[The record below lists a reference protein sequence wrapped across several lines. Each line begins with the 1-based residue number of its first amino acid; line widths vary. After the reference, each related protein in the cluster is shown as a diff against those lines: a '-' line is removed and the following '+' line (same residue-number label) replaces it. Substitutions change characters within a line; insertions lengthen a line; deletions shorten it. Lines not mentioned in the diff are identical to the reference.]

1 MMLEMKN
8 YKFWFCTGSQ
18 DLYGDE
24 CLEHVAEHSRIMVDR
39 LNQSGVLP
47 YEVVWKPTLLTNT
60 MIRQT
65 FNEANADETCAGVI
79 TWMHTFSP
87 AKSWILGL
95 QEYRKPLLH
104 LHTQFNR
111 EIPYDSIDMDFM
123 NENQAAHGDREYGHI
138 VSRMK
143 IERKVIVG
151 FWDDKVVQER
161 IASWMRTAIGVI
173 ESSHIRVMRIA
184 DNMRNVAV
192 TEGDKVEAQIK
203 FGWEVDAYP
212 VNEIA
217 EAVKEVSKGDTD
229 ALVEE
234 YYDKYEILLEGRDA
248 AEFRKHVAVQA
259 QIEIGFERFLEERN
273 YQAIVTH
280 FGDLG
285 SLQQLP
291 GLAIQR
297 LMEKG
302 YGFGGEGDWKTAAM
316 VRLMKIMTQGKKDA
330 KGTSFMEDYTYN
342 LVPGKEGILEAHML
356 EVCPTIAEGPISIK
370 CQPLS
375 MGDREDPARLVFTSK
390 TGKGV
395 ATSLIDLGDRFRL
408 IINDVN
414 CKKVEQPMP
423 KLPVATAF
431 WTPEPNLQTGAEA
444 WILAGGAHHTAFSY
458 DLTAEQMGDWAA
470 AMGIEAVYIDKDT
483 TIRNLKNELRWNE
496 AAFRLHI

>member
-1 MMLEMKN
+1 MLEMKN
-8 YKFWFCTGSQ
+8 YQFWFCTGSQ
-18 DLYGDE
+18 DLYGQE
-24 CLEHVAEHSRIMVDR
+24 CLEHVAEHSKIMVDR
-39 LNQSGVLP
+39 LNESGVLP
-47 YEVVWKPTLLTNT
+47 YEVVWKPTLLTNA

-65 FNEANADETCAGVI
+65 FNEANAEETCAGVI
-79 TWMHTFSP
+79 TWMQS
-87 AKSWILGL
+87 
-95 QEYRKPLLH
+95 
-104 LHTQFNR
+104 
-111 EIPYDSIDMDFM
+111 
-123 NENQAAHGDREYGHI
+123 AHGDREYGHI
-138 VSRMK
+138 VSRMRM
-143 IERKVIVG
+143 ERKVIVG
-151 FWDDKVVQER
+151 FWDDKEVQKR
-161 IASWMRTAIGVI
+161 IASWMRTAVGVI

-217 EAVKEVSKGDTD
+217 DAVNQVSKGDTD

-234 YYDKYEILLEGRDA
+234 YYDKYDILLEGRDA
-248 AEFRKHVAVQA
+248 DEFRRHVAVQA
-259 QIEIGFERFLEERN
+259 QIEIGFERFLEEKN

-285 SLQQLP
+285 CLQQLP

-390 TGKGV
+390 TGKGI

-408 IINDVN
+408 IINEVN

-431 WTPEPNLQTGAEA
+431 WTPEPSLQTGAEA

-458 DLTAEQMGDWAA
+458 DLTSEQMGDWAA

-496 AAFRLHI
+496 AAYRLNL

>member
-1 MMLEMKN
+1 MKTAKN
-8 YKFWFCTGSQ
+8 YKFWFATGSQ

-24 CLEHVAEHSRIMVDR
+24 CLQKVAEHSKIIVNE
-39 LNQSGVLP
+39 LNKSGILP
-47 YEVVWKPTLLTNT
+47 YEVVWKPTLITNEV
-60 MIRQT
+60 IRKT
-65 FNEANADETCAGVI
+65 FNDANADEECAGVI

-104 LHTQFNR
+104 LHTQFNE
-111 EIPYDSIDMDFM
+111 EIPYDTIDMDFM
-123 NENQAAHGDREYGHI
+123 NENQSAHGDREYGHI
-138 VSRMK
+138 VSRMG
-143 IERKVIVG
+143 IVRKVIVG
-151 FWDDKVVQER
+151 HWAAKEVKEK
-161 IASWMRTAIGVI
+161 IASWMRTAVGVM

-192 TEGDKVEAQIK
+192 TEGDKVEAQIR
-203 FGWEVDAYP
+203 FGWEIDAYP

-217 EAVKEVSKGDTD
+217 EAVQAVGKGDVDT
-229 ALVEE
+229 LVEE
-234 YYDKYEILLEGRDA
+234 YYSKYQILLEGRDPE
-248 AEFRKHVAVQA
+248 EFKKHVAVQA
-259 QIEIGFERFLEERN
+259 QIEIGFERFLEEKN

-285 SLQQLP
+285 ALQQLP

-316 VRLMKIMTQGKKDA
+316 VRLMKIMTTGKKDA

-356 EVCPTIAEGPISIK
+356 EVCPTIADGPISIK
-370 CQPLS
+370 VNPLS

-390 TGKGV
+390 EGHGI
-395 ATSLIDLGDRFRL
+395 ATSLIDMGNRFRL

-414 CKKVEQPMP
+414 CKKVEKPMP
-423 KLPVATAF
+423 KLPTATNF
-431 WTPEPNLQTGAEA
+431 WTPEPDLYTGAEA
-444 WILAGGAHHTAFSY
+444 WILAGGAHHTAFTY

-470 AMGIEAVYIDKDT
+470 MMGIEAVYIDKDT
-483 TIRNLKNELRWNE
+483 KIRNLKRDLMLGEVFYR
-496 AAFRLHI
+496 

>member
-1 MMLEMKN
+1 
-8 YKFWFCTGSQ
+8 
-18 DLYGDE
+18 
-24 CLEHVAEHSRIMVDR
+24 
-39 LNQSGVLP
+39 
-47 YEVVWKPTLLTNT
+47 
-60 MIRQT
+60 
-65 FNEANADETCAGVI
+65 
-79 TWMHTFSP
+79 MHTFSP

-111 EIPYDSIDMDFM
+111 EIPYDTIDMDFM

-138 VSRMK
+138 VSRMG

-151 FWDDKVVQER
+151 FWDDRDVQER

-173 ESSHIRVMRIA
+173 ESSHIRVMRVA

-217 EAVKEVSKGDTD
+217 EAVEAVSKADTD
-229 ALVEE
+229 VLVEE
-234 YYDKYEILLEGRDA
+234 YYSKYDVLLEGRDPE
-248 AEFRKHVAVQA
+248 EFRKHVAVQA
-259 QIEIGFERFLEERN
+259 QIELGFERFLEEKN
-273 YQAIVTH
+273 YQAVVTH

-285 SLQQLP
+285 SLKQLP

-316 VRLMKIMTQGKKDA
+316 VRLMKIMTQGMKDA

-356 EVCPTIAEGPISIK
+356 EVCPTIAEGPVSIK

-390 TGKGV
+390 TGKGI

-408 IINDVN
+408 IINDVE
-414 CKKVEQPMP
+414 CKKVEKPMP

-444 WILAGGAHHTAFSY
+444 WILAGGAHHTAFTY

-483 TIRNLKNELRWNE
+483 NIRNFKNELRWNA

>member
-1 MMLEMKN
+1 MLKAKK
-8 YKFWFCTGSQ
+8 YQFWFCTGSQ

-24 CLEHVAEHSRIMVDR
+24 CLAKVAAHSKIIVEA
-39 LNQSGVLP
+39 LNQSGNLP
-47 YEVVWKPTLLTNT
+47 FEVVWKPTLITNEL
-60 MIRQT
+60 IRKT
-65 FNEANADETCAGVI
+65 FNEANIDENCAGVI

-111 EIPYDSIDMDFM
+111 EIPYDTIDMDFM
-123 NENQAAHGDREYGHI
+123 NENQAAHGDREFGHI
-138 VSRMK
+138 FSRLHM
-143 IERKVIVG
+143 ERKVIVG
-151 FWDDKVVQER
+151 DWEDEAVQKK
-161 IASWMRTAIGVI
+161 IASWMRTAVGVI

-217 EAVKEVSKGDTD
+217 EAVAAVSQSDIN
-229 ALVEE
+229 ALVDE
-234 YYDKYEILLEGRDA
+234 YYDKYDILLEGRDA

-259 QIEIGFERFLEERN
+259 GIEIGFERFLEEKN

-285 SLQQLP
+285 SLKQLP

-316 VRLMKIMTQGKKDA
+316 VRLMKIMTGDIKDA

-356 EVCPTIAEGPISIK
+356 EVCPSIADVRPAIK
-370 CQPLS
+370 VQPLS

-390 TGKGV
+390 VGHGI

-414 CKKVEQPMP
+414 CKMTEKSMP

-431 WTPEPNLQTGAEA
+431 WTPEPDLATGAQA

-458 DLTAEQMGDWAA
+458 DLTAEQMGDWAE
-470 AMGIEAVYIDKDT
+470 AMGIEAIYIDKDT
-483 TIRNLKNELRWNE
+483 NIRQLKNELRWNSLVY
-496 AAFRLHI
+496 RR

>member
-1 MMLEMKN
+1 MKAGKN
-8 YKFWFCTGSQ
+8 YKFWFATGSQ

-24 CLEHVAEHSRIMVDR
+24 CLRNVAEHSKIIVAK
-39 LNQSGVLP
+39 LNESGILP
-47 YEVVWKPTLLTNT
+47 YEVVWKPTLITNEV
-60 MIRQT
+60 IRKT
-65 FNEANADETCAGVI
+65 FNEANADEECAGVI

-95 QEYRKPLLH
+95 QEFRKPLLH
-104 LHTQFNR
+104 LHTQFNV
-111 EIPYDSIDMDFM
+111 EIPYDTIDMDFM

-138 VSRMK
+138 VTRMG
-143 IERKVIVG
+143 IERKIIVG
-151 FWDDKVVQER
+151 HWSERAVQEK
-161 IASWMRTAIGVI
+161 IAAWMRTAIGI
-173 ESSHIRVMRIA
+173 MESSHIRVMRIA

-203 FGWEVDAYP
+203 FGWEIDAYP

-217 EAVKEVSKGDTD
+217 AAVEAVPQGDTE

-234 YYDKYEILLEGRDA
+234 YYDKYEILLEGRDP
-248 AEFRKHVAVQA
+248 AEFRRHVAVQA
-259 QIEIGFERFLEERN
+259 QIEIGFERFLEEKN

-316 VRLMKIMTQGKKDA
+316 VRLMKIMTQNMPNA

-342 LVPGKEGILEAHML
+342 LVPGKEGILQAHML
-356 EVCPTIAEGPISIK
+356 EVCPTISDGPISIK
-370 CQPLS
+370 VNPLS
-375 MGDREDPARLVFTSK
+375 MGDREDPARLVFTAK
-390 TGKGV
+390 EGPAV
-395 ATSLIDLGDRFRL
+395 ATSLIDLGNRFRL
-408 IINDVN
+408 IINDVD
-414 CKKVEQPMP
+414 CKKVEKPMP

-431 WTPEPNLQTGAEA
+431 WTPQPSLATGAEA

-458 DLTAEQMGDWAA
+458 DLTAEQMGDWAN

-483 TIRNLKNELRWNE
+483 TIRSFKNELRWNSVYY
-496 AAFRLHI
+496 R

>member
-1 MMLEMKN
+1 MKAAKN
-8 YKFWFCTGSQ
+8 YKFWFATGSQ

-24 CLEHVAEHSRIMVDR
+24 CLRNVAEHSKIIVAK
-39 LNQSGVLP
+39 LNESGILP
-47 YEVVWKPTLLTNT
+47 YEVVWKPTLITNEV
-60 MIRQT
+60 IRKT
-65 FNEANADETCAGVI
+65 FNEANADEECAGVI

-95 QEYRKPLLH
+95 QEFRKPLMH
-104 LHTQFNR
+104 LHTQFNQ

-123 NENQAAHGDREYGHI
+123 NENQSAHGDREYGHI
-138 VSRMK
+138 VSRMG
-143 IERKVIVG
+143 IERKVVVG
-151 FWDDKVVQER
+151 HWSDVKVQEK
-161 IASWMRTAIGVI
+161 IASWMRTAIGI
-173 ESSHIRVMRIA
+173 MESSHIRVMRIA

-203 FGWEVDAYP
+203 FGWEIDAYP

-217 EAVKEVSKGDTD
+217 DAVKEVSEADTNT
-229 ALVEE
+229 LVEE
-234 YYDKYEILLEGRDA
+234 YYDKYEILLEGRDEK
-248 AEFRKHVAVQA
+248 EFRKHVAVQA
-259 QIEIGFERFLEERN
+259 QIEIGFERFLEEKN

-285 SLQQLP
+285 CLQQLP

-316 VRLMKIMTQGKKDA
+316 VRLMKIMAQNVPNA

-342 LVPGKEGILEAHML
+342 LVPGKEGILQAHML
-356 EVCPTIAEGPISIK
+356 EVCPTVADGPISIK
-370 CQPLS
+370 VNPLS

-390 TGKGV
+390 TGPAI
-395 ATSLIDLGDRFRL
+395 ATSLVDLGNRFRL
-408 IINDVN
+408 IINEVD
-414 CKKVEQPMP
+414 CKKVEKPMP

-431 WTPEPNLQTGAEA
+431 WTPQPDLATGAEA

-483 TIRNLKNELRWNE
+483 TIRNFKNELRWNSIYY
-496 AAFRLHI
+496 R